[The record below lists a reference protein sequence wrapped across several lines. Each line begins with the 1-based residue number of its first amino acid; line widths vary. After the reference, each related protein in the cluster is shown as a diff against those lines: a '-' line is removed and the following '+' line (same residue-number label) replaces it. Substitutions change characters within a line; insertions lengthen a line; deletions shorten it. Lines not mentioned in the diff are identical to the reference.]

1 MLKRVLNILTLI
13 TTYLARL
20 RASMNMMAM

>member
-20 RASMNMMAM
+20 SASMNMMAM